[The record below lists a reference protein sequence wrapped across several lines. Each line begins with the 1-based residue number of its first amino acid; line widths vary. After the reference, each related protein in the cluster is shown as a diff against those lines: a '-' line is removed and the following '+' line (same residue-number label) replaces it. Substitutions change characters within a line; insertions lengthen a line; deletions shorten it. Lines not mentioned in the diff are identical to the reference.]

1 MNRTL
6 RNLFTCAL
14 VLSSGCDMPGNTDV
28 IDQRTPPEILDAT
41 ILPTQLDFGKIL
53 PPGLTHSFTVK
64 GYMQVT
70 DNDGLNTVTS
80 ITYTV
85 YAPSGKVI
93 ASGPLFDHGIL
104 PDLFAGDGKFNADI
118 PLTIPSDVY
127 GKYSIQYSAVDKD
140 GFASTTYNIP
150 LSVIFSTNHTP
161 VVSNFTAPDT
171 IFVPTTETGL
181 TTVSVNVT
189 DQEGLSDIKIVR
201 MTIVDPNNNSIRSIL
216 RLYDDGGTVNVPEF
230 NIPSGDATAGDG
242 IFSLIIPVPT
252 NTTKNMN
259 RDFNVFAIDQS
270 DESSN
275 IITKRVR
282 FK

>member
-1 MNRTL
+1 MK
-6 RNLFTCAL
+6 RNLHTLFFAGL
-14 VLSSGCDMPGNTDV
+14 LLLSGCDLPGSSEV
-28 IDQRTPPEILDAT
+28 IDQRTPPEILDAS
-41 ILPTQLDFGKIL
+41 IAPTQLDFGKIL
-53 PPGLTHSFTVK
+53 PPGPTHSFTVK
-64 GYMQVT
+64 GYMQVS
-70 DNDGLNTVTS
+70 DNDGLNTVSS
-80 ITYTV
+80 ISYTV
-85 YAPSGKVI
+85 YSPSGQAI
-93 ASGPLFDHGIL
+93 ATGPLFDHGIL

-118 PLTIPSDVY
+118 PLSIPSDVY

-140 GFASTTYNIP
+140 GYASTTFNLP

-161 VVSNFTAPDT
+161 VVSNFIAPDT
-171 IFVPTTETGL
+171 IFVPTSETDL
-181 TTVSVNVT
+181 ITVSVQVT

-216 RLYDDGGTVNVPEF
+216 RLYDDGGSVNVPEY

-242 IFSLIIPVPT
+242 RYTLVIPVPT
-252 NTTKNMN
+252 GTFRNIN